1 MSIFLR
7 VPEEMSAVA
16 VFQTPQIV
24 GSAVATAQG
33 ADTVLRAAFTKLPRG
48 DHGFHIHS
56 AGDLRGSG
64 CAGACA
70 HWHKGP
76 HATHGGPPSRTRRNR
91 HTGDLGNV
99 RSGKSYKYRLRGVR
113 PSELWGRTLV
123 VHADADD
130 YGQGGHEDSATTGH
144 SGARIGCAI
153 FGRGAAAGAAAGAAS
168 GACGSAKKT
177 PVSRKSGGT
186 RKRARKN

>member
-1 MSIFLR
+1 
-7 VPEEMSAVA
+7 MSAVA

-48 DHGFHIHS
+48 DHGFHIHT

-76 HATHGGPPSRTRRNR
+76 YATHGGPPSHTRRRHRNR

-99 RSGKSYKYRLRGVR
+99 RSGKTYKYRLRGVR

-123 VHADADD
+123 VHADSDD

-153 FGRGAAAGAAAGAAS
+153 FGRAGAAAP
-168 GACGSAKKT
+168 GACGSTKTT
-177 PVSRKSGGT
+177 PVGRRRGGT
-186 RKRARKN
+186 RRRRTRKN

>member
-1 MSIFLR
+1 
-7 VPEEMSAVA
+7 MSAVA

-33 ADTVLRAAFTKLPRG
+33 QDTVLRAAFTKLPRG

-56 AGDLRGSG
+56 AGDLRVSG

-76 HATHGGPPSRTRRNR
+76 HSTHGGPPSHTRRNR

-99 RSGKSYKYRLRGVR
+99 RSGKTYTYWLRGVR

-130 YGQGGHEDSATTGH
+130 YGRGGHEDSATTGH
-144 SGARIGCAI
+144 SGTRIGCAI
-153 FGRGAAAGAAAGAAS
+153 FGRAAAGS
-168 GACGSAKKT
+168 GACGSAKAT
-177 PVSRKSGGT
+177 PVQRKNGGAQRRRRT
-186 RKRARKN
+186 RKN